1 MMVAQMGEGGH
12 GSPHQ
17 GSPLSLLLA
26 TGLFLFQK
34 FILSSILEFEGCR
47 QTRMERKNRKS
58 NKKRKKM
65 ARAKKSVKIANLN
78 LSK

>member
-17 GSPLSLLLA
+17 RSPLA

-47 QTRMERKNRKS
+47 QTRIERKNRKS